1 MAKRQVE
8 RSIQTRLGKVAVDPG
23 RVIHFPR
30 GIIGFEDRKE
40 FTLLQIKQ
48 DSPFLMLQCVSH
60 PELGLMV
67 ADPFAFV
74 KDYEVKVGNAE
85 QRILRLE
92 NIRQVAVLVTVS
104 IPKGRPEETCLNLT
118 GPILVNYTA
127 RIGLQIPQV
136 DSKYPGRFFIKDSKT
151 TKDAGEDP
159 PASGGSDSGGSRR

>member
-8 RSIQTRLGKVAVDPG
+8 RTIQTRLGRISVDQG
-23 RVIHFPR
+23 RVIRFPR
-30 GIIGFEDRKE
+30 GLIGFEDRKE
-40 FTLLQIKQ
+40 FTLLQIKA
-48 DSPFLMLQCVSH
+48 DSPFLMLQCVTN

-67 ADPFAFV
+67 ADPFAFL

-118 GPILVNYTA
+118 GPILVNYAA

-136 DSKYPGRFFIKDSKT
+136 DSKYPSRFYIKDSKT
-151 TKDAGEDP
+151 KKETEKDP
-159 PASGGSDSGGSRR
+159 SGTDGS

>member
-8 RSIQTRLGKVAVDPG
+8 RTLQTRLGKVSVDPA
-23 RVIHFPR
+23 RVIRFPR

-40 FTLLQIKQ
+40 FTLLQIKP

-67 ADPFAFV
+67 ADPFAFL

-85 QRILRLE
+85 QRILHLE
-92 NIRQVAVLVTVS
+92 NIRQVAVLVTVT

-118 GPILVNYTA
+118 GPILVNYAA

-136 DSKYPGRFFIKDSKT
+136 DSKYPGRYFIKDSKT
-151 TKDAGEDP
+151 TKDAGEGSP
-159 PASGGSDSGGSRR
+159 GQGGSDTGNGDR

>member
-8 RSIQTRLGKVAVDPG
+8 RSILTRLGKIAVDQA
-23 RVIHFPR
+23 RIIRFPR
-30 GIIGFEDRKE
+30 GLIGFEDRKE

-48 DSPFLMLQCVSH
+48 DSPFLMLQCVTH

-67 ADPFAFV
+67 ADPFAFL

-92 NIRQVAVLVTVS
+92 NIRQVAVLVTVT

-118 GPILVNYTA
+118 GPILVNYAA

-136 DSKYPGRFFIKDSKT
+136 DSKYPSRFYIRESKT
-151 TKDAGEDP
+151 TKDAGVDS
-159 PASGGSDSGGSRR
+159 PAQGGTDTENGGR

>member
-8 RSIQTRLGKVAVDPG
+8 RTIQTRLGKIAVDPG
-23 RVIHFPR
+23 RTIYFPR

-40 FTLLQIKQ
+40 FTLLQIRP

-67 ADPFAFV
+67 ADPFAFL

-104 IPKGRPEETCLNLT
+104 IPKGRPQETALNLT
-118 GPILVNYTA
+118 GPILVNYEA

-136 DSKYPGRFFIKDSKT
+136 DSKYSSRFYIKDAKKPEGVGGVPS
-151 TKDAGEDP
+151 
-159 PASGGSDSGGSRR
+159 PADGQEGNGQDR

>member
-8 RSIQTRLGKVAVDPG
+8 RSVQTRLGKIAVDEA
-23 RVIHFPR
+23 RVIRFPR
-30 GIIGFEDRKE
+30 GLIGFEDRKE
-40 FTLLQIKQ
+40 FTLLQIKP

-67 ADPFAFV
+67 ADPFAFL

-92 NIRQVAVLVTVS
+92 NIRQVAVLVTVT
-104 IPKGRPEETCLNLT
+104 IPKGRPQETCLNLT

-136 DSKYPGRFFIKDSKT
+136 DSKYPSRYFIKESKT
-151 TKDAGEDP
+151 KKDAGEDP
-159 PASGGSDSGGSRR
+159 PGPGGTDTGSGGR

>member
-8 RSIQTRLGKVAVDPG
+8 RTVQTRLGKIAVDPG
-23 RVIHFPR
+23 RIIRFPR

-40 FTLLQIKQ
+40 FTLLQIRP

-92 NIRQVAVLVTVS
+92 NIRQVAVLVTVT

-118 GPILVNYTA
+118 GPILVNYAA

-136 DSKYPGRFFIKDSKT
+136 DSKYPGRYYIKDARSAT
-151 TKDAGEDP
+151 DAKQGPPVPGGPQSGEP
-159 PASGGSDSGGSRR
+159 GR